1 MIEINLEPFFENIE
15 HKKQFAKILDKSVVL
30 DE

>member
-1 MIEINLEPFFENIE
+1 MIKIDLEPFFENIE
-15 HKKQFAKILDKSVVL
+15 GTKQSAKILDKSVVL